1 MLTNSSFFLYRP
13 MATPPASPPPPPPSP
28 PPTVASTSPF
38 TLKRTCKATRLR
50 CLATR
55 PPGAERPVV
64 HVDPAIGKVDG
75 SHKKKLRTYLGIAAH
90 DKVDVT
96 YETWKE
102 VPTTQKDL
110 IWKDIQAEF
119 DIPEASEGRTKKKIL
134 QTVGERDPLWEDVRK
149 KAQAIQKQ
157 NTTPHVLSRGGYEY
171 LEQKLMAKK
180 TKKKLEEA
188 AQSRSTKGVID
199 PPSPIKRHMKWKMAR
214 TKKTGQ
220 MTSEATKEIADKIG
234 PAGGVDYRKSDSAAD
249 VILQPDVVPVAITD
263 PIIGLALPP
272 KPEVGPSAA
281 RVSTKGSCVDPSPTD
296 LDIGGAD
303 KCGLYIEEKSSRL
316 VALGRFYEGSTVVHN
331 IPLLHGQV
339 KVGVEEVKD
348 AEVPVPVPINE
359 VILVGQTLNT

>member
-110 IWKDIQAEF
+110 IWKDIQ
-119 DIPEASEGRTKKKIL
+119 
-134 QTVGERDPLWEDVRK
+134 DVRK

-171 LEQKLMAKK
+171 LEHKLMAKK

-188 AQSRSTKGVID
+188 AQSRNTKGVID

-249 VILQPDVVPVAITD
+249 VILQPDVVPVEITD

-281 RVSTKGSCVDPSPTD
+281 RVSTKGSCVDPSPTN
-296 LDIGGAD
+296 LDIGDAD